1 MSYQRDASMQDGI
14 ASSTILAARHAS
26 MQALGISFIPCL
38 LTKEAVSHCLSPSAR
53 MIPSSTSPIW
63 LPSLTASQSR
73 GVPASPHH
81 DSHRFPALVHLLST
95 WNLVPVEVRVL
106 KGTRKAK
113 RARQERERIS
123 TSTNGRSASSF
134 FQERK
139 DGRNEYGP
147 RSR

>member
-26 MQALGISFIPCL
+26 MQALGIGFIPCL

-63 LPSLTASQSR
+63 LPSLTAS
-73 GVPASPHH
+73 PHH
-81 DSHRFPALVHLLST
+81 DSHRFQALVHLLST
-95 WNLVPVEVRVL
+95 WNLVPDEVRVL
-106 KGTRKAK
+106 NGTRKAK

-134 FQERK
+134 FRREK
-139 DGRNEYGP
+139 MDETNTGP
-147 RSR
+147 VPGES

>member
-1 MSYQRDASMQDGI
+1 MQDGI

-81 DSHRFPALVHLLST
+81 DSHRFPVLVHLLST
-95 WNLVPVEVRVL
+95 ENLVPTGVRVL
-106 KGTRKAK
+106 
-113 RARQERERIS
+113 
-123 TSTNGRSASSF
+123 
-134 FQERK
+134 
-139 DGRNEYGP
+139 
-147 RSR
+147 